1 MDYENKK
8 VNNNISLLK
17 QFKVPAMEDYFLEVH
32 FKYPTGTW
40 SGCIP
45 ISSRYQGIHIPQN
58 KVDVFHYAKIC
69 YSHLLK
75 NILCF

>member
-17 QFKVPAMEDYFLEVH
+17 QFKVPAMEDYFLEVR